1 MTLQDLRD
9 LLLTIGPPVFRYFAT
24 GQTGPYIVW
33 AEDSEGDTVHAD
45 GRKVER
51 AITGTID
58 YFTKTEDDPVVKQI
72 ETALDRADGLAW
84 YLNSIQYE
92 QDTGYIHYEWVF
104 EIDNAAEGEGDSG

>member
-1 MTLQDLRD
+1 MTLTELKN
-9 LLLTIGPPVFRYFAT
+9 LLLAITSNVFHYKPPD
-24 GQTGPYIVW
+24 GQKGSYIVW
-33 AEDSEGDTVHAD
+33 AEDGEGDTIHAD

-92 QDTGYIHYEWVF
+92 QDTGYIHYEWAF
-104 EIDNAAEGEGDSG
+104 EIDGAEEVDDDG

>member
-1 MTLQDLRD
+1 MTLNDLKN
-9 LLLTIGPPVFRYFAT
+9 LLLSIGPPVFHYFAA
-24 GQTGPYIVW
+24 GQTRAYIVW
-33 AEDSEGDTVHAD
+33 AEDGEADSVHAD
-45 GRKVER
+45 GQKIER

-92 QDTGYIHYEWVF
+92 QDTGYIHYEWVL
-104 EIDNAAEGEGDSG
+104 EIDGAEEGDEDG

>member
-1 MTLQDLRD
+1 MTLSDVKA
-9 LLLTIGPPVFRYFAT
+9 LLLTIGPPVFHYFPPE
-24 GQTGPYIVW
+24 GQTGTYLVW
-33 AEDSEGDTVHAD
+33 AEDGEGDTVHAD

-58 YFTKTEDDPVVKQI
+58 YFTKTENDPVVKQI
-72 ETALDRADGLAW
+72 ETALDSADGLAW

-104 EIDNAAEGEGDSG
+104 EIDGAEEVDDDG

>member
-1 MTLQDLRD
+1 MTLNNLKD
-9 LLLTIGPPVFRYFAT
+9 LLLTIGLPVFRYFAT

-33 AEDSEGDTVHAD
+33 AEDGEGDTVHAD

-58 YFTKTEDDPVVKQI
+58 YFTKTEDDPVVQQI
-72 ETALDRADGLAW
+72 EDALDTDDSLAW
-84 YLNSIQYE
+84 QLNSVQYE

-104 EIDNAAEGEGDSG
+104 EIDGAEEVDDDG

>member
-24 GQTGPYIVW
+24 GQTGSYIVW
-33 AEDSEGDTVHAD
+33 AEDGEGDTVHAD

-58 YFTKTEDDPVVKQI
+58 YFTKTEDDPVVQQI
-72 ETALDRADGLAW
+72 EDTLGTDDSLAW
-84 YLNSIQYE
+84 QLNSVQYE
-92 QDTGYIHYEWVF
+92 QDTGYIHYEWAF
-104 EIDNAAEGEGDSG
+104 EIDGAEEVDDDG